1 MDMSIFQIESNK
13 ATPRQGS
20 LLVSAPFLKDYHF
33 ARSVVLVVEHNDEG
47 SMGIVMNKNFSNL
60 MTLNELVPEL
70 ASIPPIPLYKGGPVG
85 RDTLFYLHTFSYLK
99 DALPLGNGL
108 YVNGD
113 FEQMKRYILAG
124 GETQGMVRFFM
135 GYAGWQ
141 RGQLTQEIEANTWMV
156 SNDSQVDLLNMY
168 LRDLW
173 KESLCDMGG
182 KYAVWSRDPKYPIMN

>member
-47 SMGIVMNKNFSNL
+47 SMGIVINKNFSNL

-173 KESLCDMGG
+173 KESLCNMGG
-182 KYAVWSRDPKYPIMN
+182 KYAVWSRYPKYPIMN

>member
-13 ATPRQGS
+13 AIPRQGS

-182 KYAVWSRDPKYPIMN
+182 KYAVWSRYPKYPIMN

>member
-1 MDMSIFQIESNK
+1 MDMTIFQVESNK
-13 ATPRQGS
+13 VLPRQGG
-20 LLVSAPFLKDYHF
+20 LLISAPFLRDYHF
-33 ARSVVLVVEHNDEG
+33 SRSVVLMVEHNDEG

-113 FEQMKRYILAG
+113 FEQMKRYIMAG

-141 RGQLTQEIEANTWMV
+141 KGQLKQEIEDNTWLV
-156 SNDSQVDLLNMY
+156 SNESKVDLLSMY

-173 KESLCDMGG
+173 QESLCGLGG
-182 KYAVWSRDPKYPIMN
+182 KYAIWSRYPKYPSMN

>member
-13 ATPRQGS
+13 ETPRQGS

-182 KYAVWSRDPKYPIMN
+182 KYAVWSRYPKYPIMN

>member
-141 RGQLTQEIEANTWMV
+141 RDQLTQEIEANTWMV

-182 KYAVWSRDPKYPIMN
+182 KYAVWSRYPKYPIMN

>member
-33 ARSVVLVVEHNDEG
+33 ARSVVLMVEHNDEG

-182 KYAVWSRDPKYPIMN
+182 KYAVWSRYPKYPIMN

>member
-47 SMGIVMNKNFSNL
+47 SMGIVINKNFSNL

-182 KYAVWSRDPKYPIMN
+182 KYAVWSRYPKYPIMN

>member
-70 ASIPPIPLYKGGPVG
+70 ASIPPIPLYKACPVG

-182 KYAVWSRDPKYPIMN
+182 KYAVWSRYPKYPIMN

>member
-124 GETQGMVRFFM
+124 GETQGTVRFFM

-156 SNDSQVDLLNMY
+156 SNDSQVELLNMY

-182 KYAVWSRDPKYPIMN
+182 KYAVWSRYPKYPIMN

>member
-20 LLVSAPFLKDYHF
+20 LLVSAPFIKDYHF

-47 SMGIVMNKNFSNL
+47 SMGIVINKNFSNL

-182 KYAVWSRDPKYPIMN
+182 KYAVWSRYPKYPIMN

>member
-13 ATPRQGS
+13 ATPCQGS

-182 KYAVWSRDPKYPIMN
+182 KYAVWSRYPKYPIMN

>member
-124 GETQGMVRFFM
+124 GEIQGMVRFFM

-173 KESLCDMGG
+173 KESLCNMGG
-182 KYAVWSRDPKYPIMN
+182 KYAVWSRYPKYPIMN

>member
-13 ATPRQGS
+13 AIPRQGS

-85 RDTLFYLHTFSYLK
+85 RETLFYLHTFSYLK

-182 KYAVWSRDPKYPIMN
+182 KYAVWSRYPKYPIMN

>member
-173 KESLCDMGG
+173 KESLCNMGG
-182 KYAVWSRDPKYPIMN
+182 KYAVWSRYPKYPIMN

>member
-47 SMGIVMNKNFSNL
+47 SMGIVMNKNFNNL

-182 KYAVWSRDPKYPIMN
+182 KYAVWSRYPKYPIMN

>member
-47 SMGIVMNKNFSNL
+47 SMGIIMNKNFSNL

-182 KYAVWSRDPKYPIMN
+182 KYAVWSRYPKYPIMN

>member
-20 LLVSAPFLKDYHF
+20 LLVSAPFLMDYHF

-168 LRDLW
+168 LRNLW

-182 KYAVWSRDPKYPIMN
+182 KYAVWSRYPKYPIMN

>member
-182 KYAVWSRDPKYPIMN
+182 KYAVWSRYPKYPIMN

>member
-1 MDMSIFQIESNK
+1 MSIFQIESNK

-124 GETQGMVRFFM
+124 GEIQGMVRFFM

-182 KYAVWSRDPKYPIMN
+182 KYAVWSRYPQYPIMN